1 MRPQKINDIKLLE
14 GLMMVFR
21 TKGYDGASLNDLA
34 NSSGLQKASL
44 YHRFPGGKKDIG
56 LAVLDF
62 VEGWKEK
69 NIIAVVNDSTLEPT
83 VKLETILENITAIYD
98 NGQCSC
104 VMKALSMGN
113 GLELF
118 NDELK
123 EGVERWLKALTKL
136 GLDFELNQPAS
147 EALAMR
153 VLVKIQG
160 SLIVSINLNDTNP
173 FESAINE
180 IRTLYIK
187 G

>member
-1 MRPQKINDIKLLE
+1 MRPQKINDTELLE
-14 GLMMVFR
+14 GLMMVLR
-21 TKGYDGASLNDLA
+21 KKGYDGASLNDLA

-56 LAVLDF
+56 LAVLSF
-62 VEGWKEK
+62 VEEWKEK
-69 NIIAVVNDSTLEPT
+69 NIISVINDTTLEPT
-83 VKLETILENITAIYD
+83 VRLETVLKNITAIYD

-123 EGVERWLKALTKL
+123 EGAERWLEALTKL
-136 GLDFELNQPAS
+136 GLDFRLNQSAS
-147 EALAMR
+147 EALAMQA
-153 VLVKIQG
+153 LVKIQG
-160 SLIVSINLNDTNP
+160 SLIVSINLNDTTP

-187 G
+187 N

>member
-1 MRPQKINDIKLLE
+1 MRPQKINDTELLQ
-14 GLMMVFR
+14 GLMMVLR

-34 NSSGLQKASL
+34 DSSGLQKASL

-56 LAVLDF
+56 LAVLNF
-62 VEGWKEK
+62 VEEWKEK
-69 NIIAVVNDSTLEPT
+69 NIISVINNTTLEPT
-83 VKLETILENITAIYD
+83 VRLETVIEKITYIYD

-104 VMKALSMGN
+104 VMKALSIGN

-123 EGVERWLKALTKL
+123 EGAKRWLKALTKL
-136 GLDFELNQPAS
+136 GVDFGLNQSAS
-147 EALAMR
+147 ETLAMQ

-173 FESAINE
+173 FESALNE

-187 G
+187 N